1 MFLKKHLDSFK
12 IYIFLIL
19 ISTSVIIKGVPE
31 FPIINFITY
40 LFTHILLIYIG
51 IYHFK
56 IILFFIYFVIGF
68 IFDVFLLNEIG
79 THTVTFVV
87 LIMILSFLRKFY
99 ILMSSKVIFLLI
111 TILLFFTIICEM
123 FISYIL
129 FDFRFDVSNLIRI
142 FICYFIIAFP
152 IYYIFNKI
160 DRIG

>member
-12 IYIFLIL
+12 IYIFLLL
-19 ISTSVIIKGVPE
+19 ISSSVIIKGVPE

-56 IILFFIYFVIGF
+56 VILFFIYFIIGF

-79 THTVTFVV
+79 THTVTFMV
-87 LIMILSFLRKFY
+87 LILILSLLRKFY

-129 FDFRFDVSNLIRI
+129 FNFSFEISNLIKNI
-142 FICYFIIAFP
+142 ICYFIIAFP

>member
-12 IYIFLIL
+12 IYIFLLL
-19 ISTSVIIKGVPE
+19 ISSSMIIKGVPE

-56 IILFFIYFVIGF
+56 IILFFIYFIIGF
-68 IFDVFLLNEIG
+68 IFDVYLLNEIG
-79 THTVTFVV
+79 THTV
-87 LIMILSFLRKFY
+87 
-99 ILMSSKVIFLLI
+99 SSKVIFLLI

-123 FISYIL
+123 FISFIL
-129 FDFRFDVSNLIRI
+129 FDFSFEISNLIKNI
-142 FICYFIIAFP
+142 ICYFIIAFP

-160 DRIG
+160 DKIG